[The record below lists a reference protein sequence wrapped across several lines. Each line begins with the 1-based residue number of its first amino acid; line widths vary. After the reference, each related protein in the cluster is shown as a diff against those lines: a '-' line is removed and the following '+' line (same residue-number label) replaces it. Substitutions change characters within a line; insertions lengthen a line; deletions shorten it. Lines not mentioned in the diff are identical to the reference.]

1 MTNSDLVIEIFIK
14 FSQIISSINWNRPII
29 VMTDFTKLWQKL
41 VYAEEFNYIMGS
53 TLPHSETAVEVLED
67 VYLKINHIMKSN
79 AIAMQVRSIALKVSS
94 K

>member
-1 MTNSDLVIEIFIK
+1 
-14 FSQIISSINWNRPII
+14 
-29 VMTDFTKLWQKL
+29 
-41 VYAEEFNYIMGS
+41 MGS